1 MSLDQVKIKL
11 YQQCIDFVDQRINNS
26 LTAIKSAQESA
37 NTEVKS
43 SAGDKHET
51 GRAMAQLE
59 TEKNAIQLAEANKLK
74 QAIGLINP
82 AKQHERVE
90 LGALVMTNNGS
101 YYISVSIGKMTLDS
115 KLYFGVSAVSPIG
128 QALLNH
134 EKGDEVL
141 FNGRKF
147 LIKEIG

>member
-1 MSLDQVKIKL
+1 MDLEQIKLKL
-11 YQQCIDFVDQRINNS
+11 YQQCVDFVDQRINNS
-26 LTAIKSAQESA
+26 LTAISNAQESA

-74 QAIGLINP
+74 QVIGLINP
-82 AKQHERVE
+82 EKASEKVE
-90 LGALVMTNNGS
+90 LGALVVTNSGN
-101 YYISVSIGKMTLDS
+101 YYISVSIGKMTIDS
-115 KLYFGVSAVSPIG
+115 VLYFGVSAVSPIG

-134 EKGDEVL
+134 KKGDEVI
-141 FNGRKF
+141 FNGKKF
-147 LIKEIG
+147 SIKEIG

>member
-1 MSLDQVKIKL
+1 MSLEQVKVKL
-11 YQQCIDFVDQRINNS
+11 YQQCVDFVDQRINNS

-59 TEKNAIQLAEANKLK
+59 TEKNAIQLAESNKLK
-74 QAIGLINP
+74 QVIGLINP
-82 AKQHERVE
+82 NKENNKVE
-90 LGALVMTNNGS
+90 LGALVITNNGN
-101 YYISVSIGKMTLDS
+101 YYISVSIGKMMIG
-115 KLYFGVSAVSPIG
+115 KEMYFGVSAVSPIG

-134 EKGDEVL
+134 LKSDEVI

-147 LIKEIG
+147 LIKDIS

>member
-1 MSLDQVKIKL
+1 MNLEQIKVEL
-11 YQQCIDFVDQRINNS
+11 YQQSVDYVDQRINNS
-26 LTAIKSAQESA
+26 LLAIKNAQESA

-82 AKQHERVE
+82 SKTCEKGE
-90 LGALVMTNNGS
+90 LGALLITNSGNFFL
-101 YYISVSIGKMTLDS
+101 SVSIGKMEVNKTI
-115 KLYFGVSAVSPIG
+115 YFGVSPVSPIG

-134 EKGDEVL
+134 KEGDEVT

-147 LIKEIG
+147 KIKNIV

>member
-1 MSLDQVKIKL
+1 MSFRQVKHKL
-11 YQQCIDFVDQRINNS
+11 FQQCVDFVDNRINNS

-59 TEKNAIQLAEANKLK
+59 TEKNGIQLAEANKLRH
-74 QAIGLINP
+74 IISLINP
-82 AKQHERVE
+82 NKQSEKVE
-90 LGALVMTNNGS
+90 LGALVITNNGN
-101 YYISVSIGKMTLDS
+101 YYISVSIGKIMLDN
-115 KLYFGVSAVSPIG
+115 KNYFGVSAVSPIA
-128 QALLNH
+128 QALLH
-134 EKGDEVL
+134 HKKGDEVI

-147 LIKEIG
+147 LIEEVS

>member
-1 MSLDQVKIKL
+1 MNLEQIKLKL
-11 YQQCIDFVDQRINNS
+11 YQQCVDFVDQRINNS
-26 LTAIKSAQESA
+26 LTAISNAQESA

-74 QAIGLINP
+74 QVIGLINP
-82 AKQHERVE
+82 EKASEKVE
-90 LGALVMTNNGS
+90 LGALVVTNNGN
-101 YYISVSIGKMTLDS
+101 YYISVSIGKMTIDS
-115 KLYFGVSAVSPIG
+115 VLYFGVSAVSPIG

-134 EKGDEVL
+134 KKGDEVT

-147 LIKEIG
+147 SIKEIG

>member
-1 MSLDQVKIKL
+1 MSFRQVKHKL
-11 YQQCIDFVDQRINNS
+11 FQQCVDFVDNRINNS

-59 TEKNAIQLAEANKLK
+59 TEKNGIQLAEANKLRHV
-74 QAIGLINP
+74 ISLINP
-82 AKQHERVE
+82 NKQSEKVE
-90 LGALVMTNNGS
+90 LGALVITNNS
-101 YYISVSIGKMTLDS
+101 NYYISVSIGKIMLDN
-115 KLYFGVSAVSPIG
+115 KHYFGVSAVSPIA
-128 QALLNH
+128 QALLH
-134 EKGDEVL
+134 HKKGDEVI

-147 LIKEIG
+147 LIEEVS

>member
-1 MSLDQVKIKL
+1 MNLEQIKVKL
-11 YQQCIDFVDQRINNS
+11 YQKCVDFVDQRINNS
-26 LTAIKSAQESA
+26 LTAISNAQESA

-74 QAIGLINP
+74 QVIGLINP
-82 AKQHERVE
+82 EKISEKVE
-90 LGALVMTNNGS
+90 LGALVVTNSGI
-101 YYISVSIGKMTLDS
+101 YYISVSIGKMTVDS
-115 KLYFGVSAVSPIG
+115 VLYFGVSAVSPIG

-134 EKGDEVL
+134 KKGDEVT

-147 LIKEIG
+147 LIKEIA